1 MSSFSSACQPAGLDP
16 AALFQTKFVD
26 GKMTINA
33 DAKTRTLHPVTT
45 GTSVIGMK
53 FDGGVAIA
61 ADMLGSY
68 GSLAR
73 YPGISRMVKI
83 NDTTVLGASGDI
95 ADLEALKEE
104 LQSMMI
110 QNKIEDDGHEYTPEA
125 IFAFLRML
133 MYHRRNKFDPLWN
146 ILVVAGYNKDT
157 PFLGYIDKIG
167 SAYVD
172 DSITTGYGSHM
183 ARPLIRKA
191 LDTQGAEKLSK
202 VDAVKL
208 LIDCMKILYYRDAR
222 AINKFEIA
230 VVTSEGV
237 TIETEMSADTNW
249 EIAHMIQG
257 YE

>member
-1 MSSFSSACQPAGLDP
+1 MSFSSACQPAGLDP
-16 AALFQTKFVD
+16 ASLFSTKFVD
-26 GKMTINA
+26 GKMSINA
-33 DAKTRTLHPVTT
+33 DAKTRTLYPVTT
-45 GTSVIGMK
+45 GTSVIGLK

-95 ADLEALKEE
+95 ADLQALKEE
-104 LQSMMI
+104 LESMMLQNDI
-110 QNKIEDDGHEYTPEA
+110 QDDGHQYTPEA

-133 MYHRRNKFDPLWN
+133 LYHRRNKFDPLWN
-146 ILVVAGYNKDT
+146 ILVVAGYNDDK

-167 SAYVD
+167 SAYID

-191 LDTQGAEKLSK
+191 LDAQDAKLSK

-208 LIDCMKILYYRDAR
+208 LMECMKILYYRDAR

-230 VVTSEGV
+230 IVTNDGVVV
-237 TIETEMSADTNW
+237 ETDMNAETNW
-249 EIAHMIQG
+249 EIAHMIKG

>member
-1 MSSFSSACQPAGLDP
+1 MPFSSACQPAGLDP
-16 AALFQTKFVD
+16 SSLFTTFKD
-26 GKMTINA
+26 GKMSINA
-33 DAKTRTLHPVTT
+33 DAKTRTLHPITT
-45 GTSVIGMK
+45 GTSVLGMK
-53 FDGGVAIA
+53 FDGGVAIS
-61 ADMLGSY
+61 ADTLGSY

-73 YPGISRMVKI
+73 YPGISRLVKI
-83 NDTTVLGASGDI
+83 NETTVLGASGDI
-95 ADLEALKEE
+95 ADLQALKEE
-104 LQSMMI
+104 LLQMMVQNDI
-110 QNKIEDDGHEYTPEA
+110 QDDGHQYSPES

-133 MYHRRNKFDPLWN
+133 MYHRRNKFNPLWN
-146 ILVVAGYNKDT
+146 ILVVAGYTPEK

-172 DSITTGYGSHM
+172 DNITTGYGSHM

-191 LDTQGAEKLSK
+191 MDSSDKPLSK

-230 VVTSEGV
+230 VVTDEGV
-237 TIETEMSADTNW
+237 VIETEMAADTNW
-249 EIAHMIQG
+249 EIAHMIKG

>member
-1 MSSFSSACQPAGLDP
+1 MSFSSACQPAGLDP
-16 AALFQTKFVD
+16 ASLFSTKFVD
-26 GKMTINA
+26 GKMSINA
-33 DAKTRTLHPVTT
+33 DAKTRTLYPVTT
-45 GTSVIGMK
+45 GTSVIGLK

-95 ADLEALKEE
+95 ADLQALKEE
-104 LQSMMI
+104 LESMMLQNDI
-110 QNKIEDDGHEYTPEA
+110 QDDGHQYTPEA

-133 MYHRRNKFDPLWN
+133 LYHRRNKFDPLWN
-146 ILVVAGYNKDT
+146 ILVVAGYNDDK

-167 SAYVD
+167 SAYID

-191 LDTQGAEKLSK
+191 LDTQDAKLSK

-208 LIDCMKILYYRDAR
+208 LMECMKILYYRDAR

-230 VVTSEGV
+230 IVTNDGVVV
-237 TIETEMSADTNW
+237 ETDMNAETNW
-249 EIAHMIQG
+249 EIAHMIKG

>member
-1 MSSFSSACQPAGLDP
+1 MSFSSACQPAGLDP
-16 AALFQTKFVD
+16 ASLFSTKFVD
-26 GKMTINA
+26 GKMSINA
-33 DAKTRTLHPVTT
+33 DAKTRTLYPVTT
-45 GTSVIGMK
+45 GTSVIGLK

-61 ADMLGSY
+61 ADKLGSY

-95 ADLEALKEE
+95 ADLQALKEE
-104 LQSMMI
+104 LESMMLQNDI
-110 QNKIEDDGHEYTPEA
+110 QDDGHQYTPEA

-146 ILVVAGYNKDT
+146 ILVVAGYNDDK

-167 SAYVD
+167 AAYID
-172 DSITTGYGSHM
+172 DGITTGYGSHM

-191 LDTQGAEKLSK
+191 LDTEGAKLSK

-208 LIDCMKILYYRDAR
+208 LIECMKILYYRDAR

-230 VVTSEGV
+230 VITNDGV
-237 TIETEMSADTNW
+237 VVETDMTADTNW
-249 EIAHMIQG
+249 EIAHMIKG

>member
-1 MSSFSSACQPAGLDP
+1 MSRFSTASQPAGLDP
-16 AALFQTKFVD
+16 ASLFTTKFVD
-26 GKMTINA
+26 GKMSINA
-33 DAKTRTLHPVTT
+33 DAKTRTLNPITT
-45 GTSVIGMK
+45 GTSVIGVK

-61 ADMLGSY
+61 SDMLGSY

-95 ADLEALKEE
+95 ADLQALKEE
-104 LQSMMI
+104 LESMMI
-110 QNKIEDDGHEYTPEA
+110 ANKIEDDGHEYSPEA

-146 ILVVAGYNKDT
+146 ILVVAGYNNET

-191 LDTQGAEKLSK
+191 LDTEGAKLSK

-230 VVTSEGV
+230 VVTNEGV
-237 TIETEMSADTNW
+237 VVETNMEADTNW
-249 EIAHMIQG
+249 EIAHMIKG

>member
-1 MSSFSSACQPAGLDP
+1 MSFSSACQPAGLDP
-16 AALFQTKFVD
+16 ASLFTTKFMD
-26 GKMTINA
+26 GKMSINSG
-33 DAKTRTLHPVTT
+33 AKTRTQHPITT
-45 GTSVIGMK
+45 GTSVIGLK

-61 ADMLGSY
+61 SDMLGSY

-83 NDTTVLGASGDI
+83 NETTVLGASGDI
-95 ADLEALKEE
+95 ADLQALKEE
-104 LQSMMI
+104 LESMMI
-110 QNKIEDDGHEYTPEA
+110 QNDIQDDGHQYTPEA

-133 MYHRRNKFDPLWN
+133 LYHRRNKFDPLWN
-146 ILVVAGYNKDT
+146 TLVVAGYHADK

-191 LDTQGAEKLSK
+191 LDAPGAKLSK

-230 VVTSEGV
+230 IVSKEGV
-237 TIETEMSADTNW
+237 VVETDMMADTNW
-249 EIAHMIQG
+249 EIAHMIKG

>member
-1 MSSFSSACQPAGLDP
+1 MS
-16 AALFQTKFVD
+16 
-26 GKMTINA
+26 INA
-33 DAKTRTLHPVTT
+33 DAKTRTLYPVTT
-45 GTSVIGMK
+45 GTSVIGLK

-95 ADLEALKEE
+95 ADLQALKEE
-104 LQSMMI
+104 LESMMLQNDI
-110 QNKIEDDGHEYTPEA
+110 QDDGHQYTPEA

-133 MYHRRNKFDPLWN
+133 LYHRRNKFDPLWN
-146 ILVVAGYNKDT
+146 ILVVAGYNDDK

-167 SAYVD
+167 SAYID

-191 LDTQGAEKLSK
+191 LDAQDAKLSK

-208 LIDCMKILYYRDAR
+208 LMECMKILYYRDAR

-230 VVTSEGV
+230 IVTNDGVVV
-237 TIETEMSADTNW
+237 ETDMNAETNW
-249 EIAHMIQG
+249 EIAHMIKG